1 VCGPLPLWGVE
12 IILGRSGSTSQGFI
26 KHPGIIDGDD
36 KEEIKTMAYV
46 RKEMQIDAEGRI
58 VQLLFPYIRGKATPV
73 GRTGAF
79 GKCVF
84 WQTVVNDQRPK
95 LMLQMNGVDIEH
107 LVGTGG
113 DVSILSQ
120 KSQNLDC
127 KRLTHNLQGLINYQE

>member
-1 VCGPLPLWGVE
+1 
-12 IILGRSGSTSQGFI
+12 
-26 KHPGIIDGDD
+26 
-36 KEEIKTMAYV
+36 M
-46 RKEMQIDAEGRI
+46 
-58 VQLLFPYIRGKATPV
+58 
-73 GRTGAF
+73 
-79 GKCVF
+79 F